1 MKKIACLFDWDGTI
15 VDSGRTHEFTW
26 IELARSRNL
35 KLIDNFFEITF
46 GKRNVEIISDIL
58 CWTNNPEEIQAMSDQ
73 KEALY
78 REIVAEKGLPVIAGA
93 EAFLR
98 ELNNSGIFCAVGSS
112 TPTANLIAA
121 FKTLDFG
128 KYFQAFSASEDVVQ
142 GKPKPDIFLSAAEK
156 LGVAPENCVVFED
169 VRAGIQAGVAA
180 GMKTVAVATTH
191 TPQQW
196 REFSK
201 NPEER
206 VDLIVENFNQ
216 ISIADIKNL
225 LNG

>member
-1 MKKIACLFDWDGTI
+1 MKKFACLFDWDGTV

-35 KLIDNFFEITF
+35 KLIDHFFEITF

-58 CWTNNPEEIQAMSDQ
+58 CWTKNPDEIQSMSDQ
-73 KEALY
+73 KESLY
-78 REIVAEKGLPVIAGA
+78 REIVAQKGLPVIDGA
-93 EAFLR
+93 EKFLQS
-98 ELNNSGIFCAVGSS
+98 LNKAGILCGVGSS

-121 FKTLDFG
+121 FSTLDFG
-128 KYFQAFSASEDVVQ
+128 KYFQAFSASEDVSR
-142 GKPKPDIFLSAAEK
+142 GKPQPDIFLNAAEK
-156 LGVAPENCVVFED
+156 LGVKPENCVVFED

-191 TPQQW
+191 SVEQW

-201 NPEER
+201 TPEER
-206 VDLIVENFNQ
+206 VDLIIENFNE
-216 ISIADIKNL
+216 ISVEDIKKL
-225 LNG
+225 F